1 MITNRRNTTW
11 AAVTI
16 GTVVG
21 AFNVSSAAPP
31 NRGDPPPAADVAYM
45 SLSYKGTISTPDKA
59 SVRGMAITAAGTA
72 GSDGE
77 LWRSATRSTSAIP
90 WDPTGTWLAWFQ
102 ESSDRGTPSI
112 AIGTPGSAPRTAYV
126 FSLEFLWTTTMS
138 DSMSWG
144 RGCNGSAV
152 LYFMGNKGPA
162 LTTPTL
168 WVLDPFATD
177 AQPQEI
183 YATVRAVSGLAV
195 SPLGRF
201 VALGDSSAAFGGQA
215 GILVLPM
222 TCVPGNA
229 LPVAAG
235 PAQPLFAIRYDA
247 DLGWA
252 TGMDWSGDG
261 RRLAISMGRQVPKDG
276 GGGSWLYAP
285 ELWVAELDYLADTDS
300 EQVTFGSL
308 QHLPSGPALSPS
320 WAPII
325 DTEACDRLA
334 FAAAGSVQLLDVP
347 RPGFASSDC
356 AIPSPTSL
364 GGKSV
369 GALDWK

>member
-1 MITNRRNTTW
+1 MIISWRNTTW

-31 NRGDPPPAADVAYM
+31 NRGDPPPTADVAYM
-45 SLSYKGTISTPDKA
+45 SLSYKGTIATPDKA

-72 GSDGE
+72 AGDGE
-77 LWRSATRSTSAIP
+77 LWKSATRSSAAIA
-90 WDPTGTWLAWFQ
+90 WDPTRTWLAWFQ

-112 AIGTPGSAPRTAYV
+112 AVGTPGSAPRTAYV

-138 DSMSWG
+138 DTMAWG

-152 LYFMGNKGPA
+152 LYFMGNKGPTLA
-162 LTTPTL
+162 APTL

-177 AQPQEI
+177 PQPQEI
-183 YATVRAVSGLAV
+183 YATARSVSGLAV
-195 SPLGRF
+195 SPLGRL
-201 VALGDSSAAFGGQA
+201 VALGDYSAAFDGGA
-215 GILVLPM
+215 GILALPL

-235 PAQPLFAIRYDA
+235 PAQPLFAIRYDT

-261 RRLAISMGRQVPKDG
+261 RRLAISMGRQA
-276 GGGSWLYAP
+276 SRLLYDP
-285 ELWVAELDYLADTDS
+285 ELWVVELDYLADTDS

-320 WAPII
+320 WAPTI
-325 DTEACDRLA
+325 DTEVCDRLA

-347 RPGFASSDC
+347 RPGFAASDC
-356 AIPSPTSL
+356 AIPSPTAL